1 MRGGAF
7 TNKIASPCRRDLYP
21 GGGQTPAAERDGVRE
36 GALAACRTTCFRP
49 TTHYSPVIYQV
60 HIYCRFPY
68 VNQTDHPVHIV
79 NSSKPSLRGI
89 RPTEYLK
96 GYPWRYP
103 RGRPLGVPTQAPGKG
118 CFGASRVRGQCLGDT
133 SWNSRSPQGPRA
145 GSYWGV
151 VGTGGTTWGLLGRY
165 LILFDGL
172 LILGMSDRP

>member
-7 TNKIASPCRRDLYP
+7 TSKIAGPCRRDLYP

-36 GALAACRTTCFRP
+36 GALAGVQDNMFSSNHSLLAGNL
-49 TTHYSPVIYQV
+49 SGS
-60 HIYCRFPY
+60 YCRFPY

-79 NSSKPSLRGI
+79 NSLKPSLRGI

-133 SWNSRSPQGPRA
+133 SWNSRSPQGPKA